1 MKIKDYTVGTA
12 KGTDLITVSDGDTL
26 ATKNI
31 TVDDIVEASGVNGTW
46 TTTSVDLSNADMLSL
61 NSSPIE
67 ILPAPG
73 AGKYYDYVARFE
85 HIYGGTAFTVPGG
98 GSPYLNQGSKDY
110 YFDRLVLTATQDAAS
125 TGTFYGFAKTNTA
138 LTLTADADATTGNGT
153 GRLVITYTIR
163 TIGA

>member
-31 TVDDIVEASGVNGTW
+31 TVDDIVEAAGVNGTW
-46 TTTSVDLSNADMLSL
+46 TTTSVDLSSANILALFTT
-61 NSSPIE
+61 PIV

-73 AGKYYDYVARFE
+73 VDKYYDYVARLEYF
-85 HIYGGTAFTVPGG
+85 YNTTAYTTSGG
-98 GSPYLNQGSKDY
+98 GHPYLNQGSKDY
-110 YFDRLVLTATQDAAS
+110 YFSKAVIEQTQDAAS

-138 LTLTADADATTGNGT
+138 LTLTADSNPTSGDGT

-163 TIGA
+163 TIGE